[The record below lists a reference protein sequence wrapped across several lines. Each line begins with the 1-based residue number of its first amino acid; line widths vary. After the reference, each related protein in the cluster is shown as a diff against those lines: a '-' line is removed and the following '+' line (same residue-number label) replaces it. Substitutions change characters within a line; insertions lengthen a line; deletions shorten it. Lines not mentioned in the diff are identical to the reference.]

1 VQSLSKPRTGVFT
14 ETRQLLAPGNIR
26 IIAFSSVLT
35 GSYLLA
41 LNTFLQ
47 YFVVIYLG
55 FSGTI
60 LGALVAIGARPS
72 GLASSIIQPFAGHLA
87 DILGR
92 KKLMLLGSAV
102 GVCSMAS
109 FAFAALTRNILPL
122 SMGYFLLGLSLL
134 GNPASQAM
142 VAETVAMDPDRMNIA
157 YSVLFF
163 FTSLPGVIVPFLV
176 NYFVSSVGYA
186 VIFAVA
192 AILEATNLLV
202 LFPRLRETHS
212 LPQAGDGIR
221 TARRFSFRESV
232 RIPRSLIRIFVPFAM
247 DAFSF
252 GVGGSIVYGMWA
264 KSFGFSLEELSL
276 IYGVFAVSIVVSQY
290 FATRL
295 LLAMGTRRT
304 LAFSEFLTVVVLLGW
319 LLVPQLLPLLVISV
333 VFGFSVDTWVPA
345 VSSVLMAAAPVE
357 ERGSVG
363 GKLAFIRGL
372 IGAPAPV
379 LAGLIYSAYGYYV
392 PIFLSLVG
400 ESITTV
406 ALLKLLP
413 EPNRA
418 PHP

>member
-1 VQSLSKPRTGVFT
+1 MQPLRKSRASVFT
-14 ETRQLLAPGNIR
+14 EARSLLAPGNIR
-26 IIAFSSVLT
+26 IIALSSVLT

-41 LNTFLQ
+41 LGTFLQ

-55 FSGTI
+55 FSGTV
-60 LGALVAIGARPS
+60 LGALVAVGARPS

-87 DILGR
+87 DVLGR

-109 FAFAALTRNILPL
+109 FAFAAVTQSLWPL
-122 SMGYFLLGLSLL
+122 SIGYFLLGLSLL

-157 YSVLFF
+157 YSVLFLF
-163 FTSLPGVIVPFLV
+163 SSLPGLIIPFFV
-176 NYFVSSVGYA
+176 NYFVSVVGYA
-186 VIFAVA
+186 VIFAFA

-202 LFPRLRETHS
+202 LFPHLRETV
-212 LPQAGDGIR
+212 PQPAPGEGAR
-221 TARRFSFRESV
+221 TARRFSFKESV
-232 RIPRSLIRIFVPFAM
+232 RIPRSLVRIFVPFAM

-252 GVGGSIVYGMWA
+252 GIGGSIVYGMWA
-264 KSFGFSLEELSL
+264 KSFGFSLEVLSL

-319 LLVPQLLPLLVISV
+319 LLVPQLVPLLIISV

-345 VSSVLMAAAPVE
+345 VSSVLMVAAPVE

-372 IGAPAPV
+372 VSFPAPV
-379 LAGLIYSAYGYYV
+379 LAGIIYSAYGYYV

-413 EPNRA
+413 ESSRVPQ
-418 PHP
+418 P